1 MAERHLSSF
10 YDNMLQ
16 GKKIIVGVTG
26 SIAAYKAA
34 FLVRLLMQAGAEVR
48 VMLTNG
54 ALQFV
59 TPLTF
64 STLSKNPVHS
74 DFTEN
79 KDSGVWVNHV
89 EMALWADLMILAP
102 LTANTLSK
110 MAHGQCDSFFMAVYM
125 SARCPVFFAPAMDH
139 DMFLHGGTIEN
150 IEKLVSFGHH
160 LLAPGE
166 GELASGLIGKGRM
179 AEPEEIVTSVVSTL
193 TAQSP
198 LHGKHVLVTAGPT
211 HESIDPVRF
220 IGNHS
225 TGKMGFALAETL
237 ANLGARVSLVCGPNH
252 LTLQHPLIHRVDVTS
267 ANQMLDA
274 CLPLFKEVHGAV
286 LSAAVADYMPEV
298 TLEKKQKKNDENWS
312 LQLVKT
318 PDIALALGSRK
329 REGQWLVG
337 FALETHDEL
346 ANAKAKLE
354 RKNLDLIV
362 LNSLRDEGA
371 GFGTDTNKITLIW
384 RDNKIDEFGLKPK
397 SLVAQDIAH
406 AIIEL
411 MKR

>member
-89 EMALWADLMILAP
+89 DIALWADLMILAP

-139 DMFLHGGTIEN
+139 DMFLHGGTTEN
-150 IEKLVSFGHH
+150 VEKLIAFGHH

-179 AEPEEIVTSVVSTL
+179 AEPEEIVASVVSTL
-193 TAQSP
+193 TAKSP
-198 LHGKHVLVTAGPT
+198 LHGKHILVTAGPT
-211 HESIDPVRF
+211 YEAIDPVRF

-225 TGKMGFALAETL
+225 TGKMGFALAESL
-237 ANLGARVSLVCGPNH
+237 ANMGARVTLVCGPSN
-252 LTLQHPLIHRVDVTS
+252 LTIQHPLIQRIDVTS
-267 ANQMLDA
+267 AKQMLDA
-274 CLPLFKEVHGAV
+274 CMPIFEQAHGAV
-286 LSAAVADYMPEV
+286 LAAAVADYMPEV
-298 TLEKKQKKNDENWS
+298 VLEQKQKKGAENWM

-329 REGQWLVG
+329 KEGQWLVG
-337 FALETHDEL
+337 FALETHDEV
-346 ANAKAKLE
+346 ANAKTKLE

-362 LNSLRDEGA
+362 LNSLRDKGA

-384 RDNKIDEFGLKPK
+384 RNHKVSEFGLKSK
-397 SLVAQDIAH
+397 AHVARDITD

-411 MKR
+411 TNR

>member
-10 YDNMLQ
+10 YDDMLQ

-139 DMFLHGGTIEN
+139 DMFLHGGTTEN
-150 IEKLVSFGHH
+150 VEKLISFGHH

-179 AEPEEIVTSVVSTL
+179 AEPEEIVTSVVSTIMSK
-193 TAQSP
+193 SP

-211 HESIDPVRF
+211 HEAIDPVRF

-225 TGKMGFALAETL
+225 TGKMGFALAVAL
-237 ANLGARVSLVCGPNH
+237 ANRGARVSLVCGPTN
-252 LTLQHPLIHRVDVTS
+252 LVLNHPLIHRIDVTS
-267 ANQMLDA
+267 ATQMLEA
-274 CLPLFKEVHGAV
+274 CLPIFEEAHGAV
-286 LSAAVADYMPEV
+286 LAAAVADYMPESV
-298 TLEKKQKKNDENWS
+298 LEQKQKKADENWS
-312 LQLVKT
+312 LHLVKT
-318 PDIALALGSRK
+318 PDIALALGNRK

-337 FALETHDEL
+337 FALETHNEME
-346 ANAKAKLE
+346 NAKAKLV
-354 RKNLDLIV
+354 RKNLDFIV

-384 RDNKIDEFGLKPK
+384 RNHKVSEFGLKSK
-397 SLVAQDIAH
+397 ASVASDITD

-411 MKR
+411 TNR

>member
-1 MAERHLSSF
+1 
-10 YDNMLQ
+10 MLQ
-16 GKKIIVGVTG
+16 GKKIIVGVSG

-34 FLVRLLMQAGAEVR
+34 YLVRLLVQSGSEVR

-74 DFTEN
+74 DFTED

-89 EMALWADLMILAP
+89 EMALWADMIVLAP

-139 DMFLHGGTIEN
+139 DMFLHGGTTEN
-150 IEKLVSFGHH
+150 IEKLITFGHH

-166 GELASGLIGKGRM
+166 GELASGLIGVGRM
-179 AEPEEIVTSVVSTL
+179 AEPEEIVASIISTL
-193 TAQSP
+193 TAKSP
-198 LHGKHVLVTAGPT
+198 LLGKHFLVTAGPT
-211 HESIDPVRF
+211 HEAIDPVRF

-237 ANLGARVSLVCGPNH
+237 ADMGARVTLVCGPTH
-252 LTLQHPLIHRVDVTS
+252 LATQHPLIHRVHVTS
-267 ANQMLDA
+267 SNEMLNA
-274 CLPLFKEVHGAV
+274 CLPVFHQVDGAV
-286 LSAAVADYMPEV
+286 LCAAVADYMPEV
-298 TLEKKQKKNDENWS
+298 TMSEKQKKSEENWT

-318 PDIALALGSRK
+318 PDIAMTLGGVK
-329 REGQWLVG
+329 RAGQLLVG
-337 FALETHDEL
+337 FALETNDEL
-346 ANAKAKLE
+346 SNATAKLE
-354 RKNLDLIV
+354 KKNLDLIV

-384 RDNKIDEFGLKPK
+384 RNNKTREFGLKPK
-397 SLVAQDIAH
+397 SQVARDIAD
-406 AIIEL
+406 AIVEL
-411 MKR
+411 INA

>member
-1 MAERHLSSF
+1 MAECHLSSF
-10 YDNMLQ
+10 SDEMLQ
-16 GKKIIVGVTG
+16 GKKIIVGVSG

-34 FLVRLLMQAGAEVR
+34 YLVRLLVQAGADVR

-89 EMALWADLMILAP
+89 DMALWADIMILAP

-139 DMFLHGGTIEN
+139 DMFLHGGTTEN
-150 IEKLVSFGHH
+150 IDKLISFGHH
-160 LLAPGE
+160 LLAPAE
-166 GELASGLIGKGRM
+166 GELASGLIGIGRM
-179 AEPEEIVTSVVSTL
+179 SEPEEIVASVVSSL
-193 TAQSP
+193 IAQSP

-211 HESIDPVRF
+211 YESIDPVRF

-237 ANLGARVSLVCGPNH
+237 ANMGARVSLVCGPTN
-252 LTLQHPLIHRVDVTS
+252 LTLQHPLIHRKDVTS
-267 ANQMLDA
+267 AREMLEA
-274 CLPLFKEVHGAV
+274 CLPLFEEADIAV
-286 LSAAVADYMPEV
+286 LAAAVADYMPETV
-298 TLEKKQKKNDENWS
+298 LEQKQKKADENWS

-329 REGQWLVG
+329 REGQWIVG
-337 FALETHDEL
+337 FALETNDEL
-346 ANAKAKLE
+346 TNAKAKLE
-354 RKNLDLIV
+354 RKNMDLIV

-384 RDNKIDEFGLKPK
+384 RNNNIREFGLKAK
-397 SLVAQDIAH
+397 SAVARDIAEALVELIH
-406 AIIEL
+406 A
-411 MKR
+411 

>member
-1 MAERHLSSF
+1 MAECHLSSF
-10 YDNMLQ
+10 SDEMLQ
-16 GKKIIVGVTG
+16 GKKIVVGVSG

-34 FLVRLLMQAGAEVR
+34 YLVRLLVQAGAEVR

-54 ALQFV
+54 ALEFV

-89 EMALWADLMILAP
+89 DMALWAEMMILAP
-102 LTANTLSK
+102 LTANSLSK

-139 DMFLHGGTIEN
+139 DMYLHGATVEN
-150 IEKLVSFGHH
+150 IEKLISFGHH

-179 AEPEEIVTSVVSTL
+179 AEPEEIVQAVISNL

-198 LHGKHVLVTAGPT
+198 LHGKKFLVTAGPT
-211 HESIDPVRF
+211 YEAIDPVRF

-225 TGKMGFALAETL
+225 TGKMGFALAEAL
-237 ANLGARVSLVCGPNH
+237 ANMGAQVTLVSGPSE
-252 LTLQHPLIHRVDVTS
+252 LQIHHPLVHRVDVTT
-267 ANQMLDA
+267 ATEMLDA
-274 CLPLFKEVHGAV
+274 CLPVYDRADGAV
-286 LSAAVADYMPEV
+286 LAAAVADYMPEE
-298 TLEKKQKKNDENWS
+298 TLAQKLKKNDEKWS
-312 LQLVKT
+312 LSLVKT

-329 REGQWLVG
+329 REGQCLVG
-337 FALETHDEL
+337 FALETNDEL
-346 ANAKAKLE
+346 NSATQKLN

-371 GFGTDTNKITLIW
+371 GFGSDTNKITLIW
-384 RDNKIDEFGLKPK
+384 RNNKTHEFGLKPK
-397 SLVAQDIAH
+397 SQVAADIAH
-406 AIIEL
+406 AIVEWMNI
-411 MKR
+411 

>member
-1 MAERHLSSF
+1 
-10 YDNMLQ
+10 MLQ
-16 GKKIIVGVTG
+16 GKKIIVGVSG

-34 FLVRLLMQAGAEVR
+34 YLVRLLVQAGAEVR

-54 ALQFV
+54 ALEFV

-64 STLSKNPVHS
+64 ATLSKNPVHS

-79 KDSGVWVNHV
+79 RENGVWVNHV
-89 EMALWADLMILAP
+89 DMALWADMIVMAP

-139 DMFLHGGTIEN
+139 DMFLHGATVEN
-150 IEKLVSFGHH
+150 IEKLISFGHH

-179 AEPEEIVTSVVSTL
+179 AEPEEIVGSIVSQL

-198 LHGKHVLVTAGPT
+198 LHGKHILVTAGPT
-211 HESIDPVRF
+211 YEAIDPVRF
-220 IGNHS
+220 IGNYS
-225 TGKMGFALAETL
+225 TGKMGFALAEVL
-237 ANLGARVSLVCGPNH
+237 ANMGARVTLVTGPTN
-252 LTLQHPLIHRVDVTS
+252 LNIQHPLIHRLDVSS
-267 ANQMLDA
+267 AAEMLEA
-274 CLPLFKEVHGAV
+274 CIPAFDSADGAV
-286 LSAAVADYMPEV
+286 LAAAVADYMPEE
-298 TLEKKQKKNDENWS
+298 TMPDKIKKSEKNWS
-312 LQLVKT
+312 LALVKT
-318 PDIALALGSRK
+318 PDIAMALGARK
-329 REGQWLVG
+329 REKQWLVG
-337 FALETHDEL
+337 FALETNDEL
-346 ANAKAKLE
+346 KNATLKLE

-384 RDNKIDEFGLKPK
+384 RDNKTREFGLKPK
-397 SLVAQDIAH
+397 SQVASDIAH
-406 AIIEL
+406 AIVEL
-411 MKR
+411 MNT

>member
-1 MAERHLSSF
+1 
-10 YDNMLQ
+10 MLQ
-16 GKKIIVGVTG
+16 GKKIIVGVSG

-34 FLVRLLMQAGAEVR
+34 FLVRLLVQAGAEVR

-89 EMALWADLMILAP
+89 DMALWADLMILAP

-110 MAHGQCDSFFMAVYM
+110 MAQGQCDSFFMAVYM

-139 DMFLHGGTIEN
+139 DMFLHGGTTEN

-179 AEPEEIVTSVVSTL
+179 AEPEEIVTSVVSIL
-193 TAQSP
+193 TAESP
-198 LHGKHVLVTAGPT
+198 MHGKHVLVTAGPT
-211 HESIDPVRF
+211 YESIDPVRF

-237 ANLGARVSLVCGPNH
+237 ANLGARVTLVCGPNQ
-252 LTLQHPLIHRVDVTS
+252 LNLQHPLVHRVDVTS
-267 ANQMLDA
+267 AAQMLDA
-274 CLPLFKEVHGAV
+274 CLAVFEHADCAV
-286 LSAAVADYMPEV
+286 LAAAVADYMPEV
-298 TLEKKQKKNDENWS
+298 VLQQKQKKNDEKWV
-312 LQLVKT
+312 LPLVKT
-318 PDIALALGSRK
+318 PDIALALGNRK
-329 REGQWLVG
+329 RKGQCLVG
-337 FALETHDEL
+337 FALETNDEV

-354 RKNLDLIV
+354 RKNLDMIV
-362 LNSLRDEGA
+362 LNSLRDAGA

-384 RDNKIDEFGLKPK
+384 RDNKICEFGLKPK
-397 SLVAQDIAH
+397 SHVAHDIAA
-406 AIIEL
+406 AILEL
-411 MKR
+411 MNP

>member
-1 MAERHLSSF
+1 
-10 YDNMLQ
+10 MLQ
-16 GKKIIVGVTG
+16 GKKIIVGVSG

-34 FLVRLLMQAGAEVR
+34 YLVRLLVQAGAEVR

-74 DFTEN
+74 DFTE
-79 KDSGVWVNHV
+79 DQQSGVWVNHV
-89 EMALWADLMILAP
+89 DMALWADLMVLAP

-139 DMFLHGGTIEN
+139 DMFLHGATVGN
-150 IEKLVSFGHH
+150 IEKLISFGHH

-179 AEPEEIVTSVVSTL
+179 AEPEEIVHAIVSNL
-193 TAQSP
+193 IAKSP
-198 LHGKHVLVTAGPT
+198 LHGKHFLVTAGPT
-211 HESIDPVRF
+211 YESIDPVRF

-225 TGKMGFALAETL
+225 TGKMGFALAEAL
-237 ANLGARVSLVCGPNH
+237 ANLGARVTLVSGPSQ
-252 LTLQHPLIHRVDVTS
+252 LQIQHPLVHRTDVTT
-267 ANQMLDA
+267 AGEMLEA
-274 CLPLFKEVHGAV
+274 CVPVFDKADGAV
-286 LSAAVADYMPEV
+286 LAAAVADYMPEEV
-298 TLEKKQKKNDENWS
+298 MEQKIKKNDENWS
-312 LQLVKT
+312 LSLVKT
-318 PDIALALGSRK
+318 PDIAMALGARK
-329 REGQWLVG
+329 RSGQCLVG
-337 FALETHDEL
+337 FALETNDEVK
-346 ANAKAKLE
+346 NAIQKLQ

-384 RDNKIDEFGLKPK
+384 RDNKTHEFGLKPK
-397 SLVAQDIAH
+397 SQVAVDIAH
-406 AIIEL
+406 AIVEL
-411 MKR
+411 MNT

>member
-1 MAERHLSSF
+1 
-10 YDNMLQ
+10 
-16 GKKIIVGVTG
+16 VGVSG

-34 FLVRLLMQAGAEVR
+34 YLVRLLVQAGAEVR
-48 VMLTNG
+48 VMLTGG
-54 ALQFV
+54 ALEFV

-89 EMALWADLMILAP
+89 DMALWADLMILAP

-139 DMFLHGGTIEN
+139 DMFLHGATTEN
-150 IEKLVSFGHH
+150 IEKLISFGHH

-179 AEPEEIVTSVVSTL
+179 AEPEEIVASVVSRLTL
-193 TAQSP
+193 QSP
-198 LHGKHVLVTAGPT
+198 LHGKHVLITAGPT
-211 HESIDPVRF
+211 YEAIDPVRF
-220 IGNHS
+220 IGNYS

-237 ANLGARVSLVCGPNH
+237 ANMGARVSLVCGPNH
-252 LTLQHPLIHRVDVTS
+252 LTLGHPLIHRMDVTS
-267 ANQMLDA
+267 AKEMLDVCMPIFEKA
-274 CLPLFKEVHGAV
+274 DVAV
-286 LSAAVADYMPEV
+286 LAAAVADYMPEEV
-298 TLEKKQKKNDENWS
+298 LQQKQKKRDDVWV
-312 LQLVKT
+312 LPLVKT
-318 PDIALALGSRK
+318 PDIALALGNRK

-337 FALETHDEL
+337 FALETNDEL
-346 ANAKAKLE
+346 ANATAKLE

-384 RDNKIDEFGLKPK
+384 RNNKTREFGLKAK
-397 SLVAQDIAH
+397 SAVAFDIAD
-406 AIIEL
+406 AIVEL
-411 MKR
+411 IHG